1 MIRIFL
7 IPILIS
13 LSFLSS
19 DGYSQD
25 FFEQTDAFLTKNVQ
39 DGKVAYASI
48 NQQSIEDLLQ
58 QIRSFQLTN
67 DKSTDLAF
75 YINAYNILVI
85 HSVLQSGSIK
95 SPLDVDG
102 FFDKRSHAVAGQ
114 SLTLNQIENE
124 IIRPTYQ
131 DARIHFALVCGALG
145 CPRIQSK
152 AFKPQT
158 LDQQLAES
166 SRIALNDP
174 NFVRV
179 SNDQKKVELSE
190 IFKWYAEDFG
200 ADINAAVSYIN
211 QFRSIPIPS
220 SYSADFYTYDWTLNG
235 L

>member
-1 MIRIFL
+1 MIKFFL
-7 IPILIS
+7 YPLLIS
-13 LSFLSS
+13 LGFLSP
-19 DGYSQD
+19 DAYSQD
-25 FFEQTDAFLTKNVQ
+25 FFEQTDAFLTRNVQ
-39 DGKVAYASI
+39 NGKVNYASI
-48 NQQSIEDLLQ
+48 NQQSMDDLLSQ
-58 QIRSFQLTN
+58 VRKFQLTGE
-67 DKSTDLAF
+67 KSTDLAF

-85 HSVLQSGSIK
+85 HSVLQSGNIK

-102 FFDKRSHAVAGQ
+102 FFDKRTHAVAGK

-131 DARIHFALVCGALG
+131 DARIHFVLVCGALG

-158 LDQQLAES
+158 LDRQLAES

-174 NFVRV
+174 EFVRV
-179 SNDQKKVELSE
+179 SNDQSKVELSE

-211 QFRSIPIPS
+211 QYRSTPIPS
-220 SYSADFYTYDWTLNG
+220 SYTADFYTYDWTLNG